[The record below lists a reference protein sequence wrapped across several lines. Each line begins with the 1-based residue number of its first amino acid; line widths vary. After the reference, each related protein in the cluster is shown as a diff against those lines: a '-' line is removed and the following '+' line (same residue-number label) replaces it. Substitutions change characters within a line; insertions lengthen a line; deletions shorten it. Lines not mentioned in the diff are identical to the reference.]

1 MSFCYIN
8 GLVFGYNHSMKT
20 PSSILTNILH
30 RPEFK
35 KLNSGYCFDKFLLL
49 LPPKFQKAIAF
60 AYVKNATLFVALSHP
75 GFKMELNYNK
85 AMLESLYGMLR
96 SNDPRC
102 KELQAVVEV
111 VIFNSNK
118 ISIVKKQEVVEDTV
132 PHYHEG
138 ATGEFSMTLEDCEL
152 IDKFMRIKENI
163 KRNIV

>member
-1 MSFCYIN
+1 
-8 GLVFGYNHSMKT
+8 MKT
-20 PSSILTNILH
+20 PSSILANILH

-35 KLNSGYCFDKFLLL
+35 KVNSGYCFDKFLSLL
-49 LPPKFQKAIAF
+49 QPKFQKAIAF
-60 AYVKNATLFVALSHP
+60 VYVKNVTLFVALSHP
-75 GFKMELNYNK
+75 GFKMELGYNK
-85 AMLESLYGMLR
+85 AMLKTLYDMLR

-132 PHYHEG
+132 PHYYEG
-138 ATGEFSMTLEDCEL
+138 ATGEFELKSEDDDL
-152 IDKFMRIKENI
+152 MQKFETIKKSI